1 MFIMYFI
8 YLFIHLYITDL
19 INATKIEYIKVL
31 FSL

>member
-8 YLFIHLYITDL
+8 HLFIRLYIMDL
-19 INATKIEYIKVL
+19 INAMKMECIKVL